1 MALDMIACHRRTL
14 VCPELTRLLHPV
26 EEWLT
31 LAHCCVRFLVDL
43 EQRDNGARIVCRAPM
58 WVTVDTT
65 WTVDA
70 LPPASD
76 GSPRCRG
83 REDSTVTC
91 PLVVRPFVK
100 AQFKRTHSEL
110 PARIVRYLADE
121 RRQKEAE
128 EKPASPT
135 AAPA

>member
-1 MALDMIACHRRTL
+1 M
-14 VCPELTRLLHPV
+14 
-26 EEWLT
+26 
-31 LAHCCVRFLVDL
+31 RFLVDL

-70 LPPASD
+70 LSPAPD

-100 AQFKRTHSEL
+100 AQFKRTHAEL

-121 RRQKEAE
+121 RRQKEAK